1 MITVLKE
8 NIGVRNI
15 VLNTLEIF
23 LKIAGGANRSK
34 ITLRSFNALSTF
46 TEVITHY
53 TTDPEV
59 RNMASACTA
68 EVFKATQLEEEDS
81 NETWSSSSSDEE
93 SSNQDQMDSI
103 ESSFQTL
110 KRAVEN
116 EHYELLQKDNTKQAD
131 MIKQLQMELEQEQ
144 LARKATEDELE
155 LVKYYREYE
164 SSIVEEK
171 EIENQRLRQEYDS
184 IQKSNVELITQNES
198 LQKELEQLESSF
210 DSKTAEV
217 QLSEQ
222 NLLQEQ
228 IELLQTEL
236 KQKDQQYQQLTE
248 NINNF
253 QQNNQK
259 LQSVLK
265 DKNQSI
271 ENSVQ
276 LIEKLKLEKE
286 ELSERISYL
295 SKEKQVMENKLE
307 DSVEDSMLFYWMTV
321 AIRLDQLMH
330 DSKNVVFNNF
340 DRQEVYDLLKQ
351 NQVPYT
357 AWPKKILSELKPHN
371 KSNGKPNKS

>member
-1 MITVLKE
+1 LKE

-23 LKIAGGANRSK
+23 LKIAGGATQSK

-46 TEVITHY
+46 TDIITHY

-59 RNMASACTA
+59 RNLASACTA
-68 EVFKATQLEEEDS
+68 EVFKVTQLDDEDS
-81 NETWSSSSSDEE
+81 NETWSSSSSSDEE

-116 EHYELLQKDNTKQAD
+116 EHYELLQKENIKQSE
-131 MIKQLQMELEQEQ
+131 MIKQLQAELEQEQ

-171 EIENQRLRQEYDS
+171 ELENQHIRDEYDQL
-184 IQKSNVELITQNES
+184 QKNNLELITQNETY
-198 LQKELEQLESSF
+198 QKELEQLESSF
-210 DSKTAEV
+210 DGKTAEI
-217 QLSEQ
+217 QKSEQ
-222 NLLQEQ
+222 TLLEEQ
-228 IELLQTEL
+228 IDLLRTEL
-236 KQKDQQYQQLTE
+236 TQKHQQYQQLTE
-248 NINNF
+248 NLKDT
-253 QQNNQK
+253 QQSNQK
-259 LQSVLK
+259 LQSILQE
-265 DKNQSI
+265 KNESI
-271 ENSVQ
+271 EESVQ
-276 LIEKLKLEKE
+276 SIEKLKLDKL
-286 ELSERISYL
+286 ELTERIAYL
-295 SKEKQVMENKLE
+295 SKEKLVMENKLE

-330 DSKNVVFNNF
+330 DSRNVVFNNF
-340 DRQEVYDLLKQ
+340 DRQEVYESLKQ

-357 AWPKKILSELKPHN
+357 A
-371 KSNGKPNKS
+371 